1 MAKIK
6 LLNIIGI
13 FVGAAIFSFGF
24 VHFNMQN
31 HLGEG
36 GFSGITLILY
46 FVLGWEPALMNLV
59 LNIPLFFVGYK
70 ILGRRSFIYTVVGT
84 IAVSIFIKLFQ

>member
-6 LLNIIGI
+6 VLNIIGI
-13 FVGAAIFSFGF
+13 LIGSAIFSFGF

-46 FVLGWEPALMNLV
+46 FMLRWDPALMNLL

-70 ILGRRSFIYTVVGT
+70 ILGRRSFIYTIIGT
-84 IAVSIFIKLFQ
+84 VAVSIFIKLFQ